1 MKKNKIITFKV
12 NQDDYASIRRE
23 ATLNKQKISE
33 FIRSR
38 LL

>member
-1 MKKNKIITFKV
+1 MKKNKIISFKV
-12 NQDDYASIRRE
+12 NQNEYACIRRE
-23 ATLNKQKISE
+23 ALLNKKGLSE